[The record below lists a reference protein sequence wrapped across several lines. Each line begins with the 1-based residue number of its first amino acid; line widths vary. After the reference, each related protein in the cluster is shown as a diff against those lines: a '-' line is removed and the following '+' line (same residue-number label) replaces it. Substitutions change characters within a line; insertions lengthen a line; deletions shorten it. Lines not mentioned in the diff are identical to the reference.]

1 VSAQDVREIGRHRR
15 LDEDGMKERRSPQV
29 LFEAWR
35 GRYSDSPRAVSE
47 ALSEICADFRP
58 TWVLNDAT
66 ATPPGVRRVER
77 YRARHLAAL
86 LTSDYLITT
95 DIVTKPVARRP
106 SSVYIQTWHGSPIKK
121 VGLDETVAVYDGAQA
136 HRRRMLRDVRR
147 WDYLVSPSRRY
158 TEIFRG
164 AFGYEGDVLEIGN
177 PRNDILVNDDGT
189 RRRAVRDSLGLR
201 PEDRVILYAPT
212 WREDAGDGAGAFNQ
226 PTTVDW
232 AALDSGL
239 PDDVVILS
247 RMHANVR
254 PGGDSGGTSRERD
267 VSGYGDVA
275 DLLLAADGLI
285 TDYSSIVHDF
295 VVTGKPV
302 YLHAPDVDRYR
313 ESVRELYVDYEAWA
327 PGPISRDTDEL
338 VSNLLTHEVDPA
350 ARAAFLQEYCTFDD
364 GGATQRLVTKIL
376 GSDRAIAS

>member
-1 VSAQDVREIGRHRR
+1 
-15 LDEDGMKERRSPQV
+15 M

-47 ALSEICADFRP
+47 ALRETDEEVRA

-86 LTSDYLITT
+86 LTSDFLVTN

-121 VGLDETVAVYDGAQA
+121 VGLDETVAVYAGAEA
-136 HRRRMLRDVRR
+136 HRTRLLRDVRR

-164 AFGYEGDVLEIGN
+164 AFGYDGAVLEIGN
-177 PRNDILVNDDGT
+177 PRNDVLVNDDGT
-189 RRRAVRDSLGLR
+189 RRCAVRQALGLR

-212 WREDAGDGAGAFNQ
+212 WREDAGDGNGAFRQ
-226 PTTVDW
+226 PRTLDW
-232 AALDSGL
+232 AALDGGL

-254 PGGDSGGTSRERD
+254 ADADPGATARVRD
-267 VSGYGDVA
+267 VSSHGDVA

-295 VVTGKPV
+295 AVTGRPV

-338 VSNLLTHEVDPA
+338 VENLLTHRVDPA
-350 ARAAFLQEYCTFDD
+350 ERAAFLREYCTFDD
-364 GGATQRLVTKIL
+364 GGATRRLVRMIL
-376 GSDRAIAS
+376 GSDPGPAS

>member
-1 VSAQDVREIGRHRR
+1 MSRD
-15 LDEDGMKERRSPQV
+15 LQV

-47 ALSEICADFRP
+47 ALRATQEEFRP
-58 TWVLNDAT
+58 TWVLNAGT
-66 ATPPGVRRVER
+66 PTPPGVRRVDR

-86 LTSDYLITT
+86 LASDYWITT
-95 DIVTKPVARRP
+95 DIVTKPVPRRP

-121 VGLDETVAVYDGAQA
+121 VGLDETVAVYPGARA
-136 HRRRMLRDVRR
+136 HRKRMLRDVRR

-164 AFGYEGDVLEIGN
+164 AFGYDGEVLEIGN
-177 PRNDILVNDDGT
+177 PRNDILINDDGT
-189 RRRAVRDSLGLR
+189 RRRAIRSALGLR

-212 WREDAGDGAGAFNQ
+212 WREDAGNEDGSFRQ
-226 PTTVDW
+226 PVTVDW
-232 AALDSGL
+232 EALGRSL

-254 PGGDSGGTSRERD
+254 PGAEQGATPFVRD
-267 VSGYGDVA
+267 VSTYGDVSE
-275 DLLLAADGLI
+275 LLLAADGLI

-302 YLHAPDVDRYR
+302 FLHAPDVDRYR

-338 VSNLLTHEVDPA
+338 VANLVSYQVDPA
-350 ARAAFLQEYCTFDD
+350 DRSAFLREYCTYED
-364 GGATQRLVTKIL
+364 GRATERLVTMIL
-376 GSDRAIAS
+376 GSELAS

>member
-1 VSAQDVREIGRHRR
+1 
-15 LDEDGMKERRSPQV
+15 MKARRSPQV

-47 ALSEICADFRP
+47 ALTEACADFRP
-58 TWVLNDAT
+58 TWVTQGAT
-66 ATPPGVRRVER
+66 ETPPAVRRVER
-77 YRARHLAAL
+77 YRARHFAAL
-86 LTSDYLITT
+86 LTSDFLVTT
-95 DIVTKPVARRP
+95 DIVTKPVPRRP
-106 SSVYIQTWHGSPIKK
+106 GSVYIQTWHGSPIKK
-121 VGLDETVAVYDGAQA
+121 VGLDENVAVYAGAQA
-136 HRRRMLRDVRR
+136 HRKRMLRDVRR

-164 AFGYEGDVLEIGN
+164 AFGYEGEVLEIGN

-212 WREDAGDGAGAFNQ
+212 WREDTGDGTGAFRQ
-226 PTTVDW
+226 PSTVDW
-232 AALDSGL
+232 AAVDGGL
-239 PDDVVILS
+239 PDNVVVLS

-254 PGGDSGGTSRERD
+254 VNGDLGGPRVRD
-267 VSGYGDVA
+267 VSSHGDVSE
-275 DLLLAADGLI
+275 LLLAADGLI

-295 VVTGKPV
+295 AVTGKPV

-338 VSNLLTHEVDPA
+338 VENLLHHEVDQA
-350 ARAAFLQEYCTFDD
+350 ERAAFLEEYCTFDD
-364 GGATQRLVTKIL
+364 GGATDRLVRMIL
-376 GSDRAIAS
+376 GSSPGSAS

>member
-1 VSAQDVREIGRHRR
+1 MKVRS
-15 LDEDGMKERRSPQV
+15 SPQV

-47 ALSEICADFRP
+47 ALSEACAGFRP
-58 TWVLNDAT
+58 TWVLSAAT
-66 ATPPGVRRVER
+66 AAPAGVRRVDR

-86 LTSDYLITT
+86 LTSDYLITN
-95 DIVTKPVARRP
+95 DIVTKPVVRRP

-121 VGLDETVAVYDGAQA
+121 VGLDEGVAVYAGAQA
-136 HRRRMLRDVRR
+136 HLRRMLRDVRR
-147 WDYLVSPSRRY
+147 WDYLVSPSPRY

-164 AFGYEGDVLEIGN
+164 AFGYEGAVLEIGN

-189 RRRAVRDSLGLR
+189 RRRQVRESLGLQ

-212 WREDAGDGAGAFNQ
+212 WREDAGDGSGTFRQ

-232 AALDSGL
+232 AALDAGL
-239 PDDVVILS
+239 PDNVVILS

-254 PGGDSGGTSRERD
+254 SGADTGAIPRARD
-267 VSGYGDVA
+267 VSGHGDVA

-302 YLHAPDVDRYR
+302 FLHAPDVDRYR

-327 PGPISRDTDEL
+327 PGPISRNTEEL
-338 VSNLLTHEVDPA
+338 VQNLLHHEVDHA
-350 ARAAFLQEYCTFDD
+350 ARAAFLQEYCTYDD
-364 GGATQRLVTKIL
+364 GGATQRLVRMIL
-376 GSDRAIAS
+376 GSGSGLAS

>member
-1 VSAQDVREIGRHRR
+1 MKTRR
-15 LDEDGMKERRSPQV
+15 TPRV

-47 ALSEICADFRP
+47 ALSAARADFRP

-66 ATPPGVRRVER
+66 ATPSGARRVDR
-77 YRARHLAAL
+77 YRAGHLAAL

-95 DIVTKPVARRP
+95 DIVTKPVPRRP

-121 VGLDETVAVYDGAQA
+121 VGLDETVAVYAGAQA
-136 HRRRMLRDVRR
+136 HRKRMLRDVRR

-177 PRNDILVNDDGT
+177 PRNDILVKDDGT

-212 WREDAGDGAGAFNQ
+212 WREDAGDGAGAFRQ
-226 PTTVDW
+226 PAIVDW
-232 AALDSGL
+232 AALNGGL
-239 PDDVVILS
+239 PDDVVVLS

-254 PGGDSGGTSRERD
+254 PTGNPDPSARVRD
-267 VSGYGDVA
+267 VSGHGDVS

-295 VVTGKPV
+295 AVTGKPV
-302 YLHAPDVDRYR
+302 YLHAPDIDRYR

-338 VSNLLTHEVDPA
+338 VANLLDHQVDQDQ
-350 ARAAFLQEYCTFDD
+350 RAAFLQEYCTFDD
-364 GGATQRLVTKIL
+364 GGATERLIRMIL
-376 GSDRAIAS
+376 GSDPWSAS